1 MHSLKL
7 FTVFAVALVL
17 LFYASPAHAQQS
29 AANSVVRSVSS
40 PDFQPGQGGT
50 ITVEV
55 SNPFNTSMA
64 DITMTLSIYAFV
76 QGTVYTATS
85 SIPVAQRPYFIGSGI
100 TEETLYFSS
109 LSAVRTHN
117 FSYAI
122 QTNYTTPHGSF
133 FSEGTYLVSMSILFL
148 IGQTPYRMASKGYF
162 STTQWQKILVQNGSY
177 SSLNYTYLN
186 RTLGF
191 AGILPDTS
199 FGVNTAAPWSLF
211 FASGILAA
219 VLAAA
224 GAISFRKTHRRR

>member
-1 MHSLKL
+1 VHSLKL
-7 FTVFAVALVL
+7 FTVFAVLLLL
-17 LFYASPAHAQQS
+17 LFYASPAHAQQL
-29 AANSVVRSVSS
+29 AANSVVQSVSS

-50 ITVEV
+50 ITVKV
-55 SNPFNTSMA
+55 GNPFNSSMA
-64 DITMTLSIYAFV
+64 DITLTLSIYAFV
-76 QGTVYTATS
+76 QGAAYTATS
-85 SIPVAQRPYFIGSGI
+85 SIPATHRPYFVGSGI
-100 TEETLYFSS
+100 TTETLYFSS
-109 LSAVRTHN
+109 LPAAKTRN
-117 FSYAI
+117 LSYAV

-133 FSEGTYLVSMSILFL
+133 FSEGTYMVSMSILFL

-162 STTQWQKILVQNGSY
+162 STAQWQKILVQNGSY

-199 FGVNTAAPWSLF
+199 FGVNSAAPWSLF

-219 VLAAA
+219 ALAAA